1 MREGG
6 GPSQNQART
15 KPEQKEKDKEEKGET
30 EEKEKTEENVE
41 NVNTARS
48 TRTHRYSAAKTLRRT
63 GAYGLPV
70 CMAAKSSTGP
80 AQTPSSSST
89 SSCTTNQGSAT
100 VWFRTTA
107 AEAFRRLLLD
117 SERQVVARMCD

>member
-1 MREGG
+1 MAGTF
-6 GPSQNQART
+6 AM
-15 KPEQKEKDKEEKGET
+15 KEEKGET
-30 EEKEKTEENVE
+30 EEKENTEENVE

-117 SERQVVARMCD
+117 SERQAVARMCD